1 MLGVAV
7 PGLWGSVS
15 SFLLHFYAYAITC
28 ACSFSVCHALAHFR
42 GSVWFSVIELELCVA
57 DGACCWVVGRAD
69 LLCVLGLGLAAPAP
83 RFLGTQPPCVTHIN
97 IQISLQ
103 LTF

>member
-1 MLGVAV
+1 VSCS
-7 PGLWGSVS
+7 GS
-15 SFLLHFYAYAITC
+15 LHR
-28 ACSFSVCHALAHFR
+28 FR
-42 GSVWFSVIELELCVA
+42 LVQCDEVIELELCVA